1 MQTSATGL
9 VWPKRQPTRL
19 AILAGVAGAG
29 LVAGLIAVAAPAQA
43 ATGLTASFH
52 VDSTWTG
59 AYQGTYTIT
68 NNTAGTVTGWNVQFD
83 LPSGSSL
90 GNWWNANLT
99 TSGQHVT
106 AVNQDWNKS
115 IAKGAT
121 ASFGFLVNGTGMPA
135 KCTINGGS
143 CAGGPVDN
151 TPPTTPT
158 SLRVTATTSGSVS
171 LAWTASTDN
180 VKVVGYDVRLG
191 GQTATTVTG
200 TTATVDGL
208 NANTTYSFTV
218 VAKDAADNASTPST
232 AVSAKTLP
240 CTSNC
245 GGGSTLRV
253 APYIDMGSYPTPL
266 LSQVSKDSTVK
277 SFTLAFIVA
286 GGNAC
291 KASWFNA
298 FDPRTGWQLPEITK
312 IRQAG
317 GDVKI
322 SFGGE
327 AGMELADACTDI
339 TALTAEYQAVVTA
352 YKLKYI
358 DFDIE
363 GAAVANAAS
372 IDRRSK
378 AIKKLETANP
388 GLKVSLTLPVLPSG
402 LDGNG
407 IAVVKSAK
415 ANGLKI
421 DVVNVMA
428 MDYGSQGNGDYGTLA
443 NDAAKNT
450 HSQLMSTFGIS
461 STAAYRMVG
470 ITPMLG
476 QNDDGHIFSINA
488 AHTVMTFA
496 KANHVGELAFWEVTR
511 DRNAC
516 HGALYM
522 CTNVTQ
528 TPYQFSK
535 IFAPYTG

>member
-1 MQTSATGL
+1 M
-9 VWPKRQPTRL
+9 RRRI
-19 AILAGVAGAG
+19 AILAAVGGATLVAGA
-29 LVAGLIAVAAPAQA
+29 LAIAGPAQA
-43 ATGLTASFH
+43 ATGLTATFH
-52 VDSTWTG
+52 VDSTWQG

-68 NNTAGTVTGWNVQFD
+68 NNTAGTVTGWTVQFD
-83 LPSGSSL
+83 LPSGSSI

-121 ASFGFLVNGTGMPA
+121 ASFGFLVNGTGQPQ
-135 KCTINGGS
+135 KCTINSGS

-151 TPPTTPT
+151 TPPSTPAN
-158 SLRVTATTSGSVS
+158 LHVTGTTSGSVS

-180 VKVVGYDVRLG
+180 VKVVGYDVRIAG
-191 GQTATTVTG
+191 VTATSVTG
-200 TTATVDGL
+200 TSATVDGL
-208 NANTTYSFTV
+208 NASTTYSFTV
-218 VAKDAADNASTPST
+218 VARDAADNASKPSV
-232 AVSAKTLP
+232 AVSAKTNA
-240 CTSNC
+240 CTSGC
-245 GGGSTLRV
+245 GGGGGSTLRV
-253 APYIDMGSYPTPL
+253 APYIDMGSYPTPVL
-266 LSQVSKDSTVK
+266 TDVAKASTLK
-277 SFTLAFIVA
+277 NFTLAFIIA

-298 FDPRTGWQLPEITK
+298 YDPRTGWELTDIANLRK
-312 IRQAG
+312 AG

-327 AGMELADACTDI
+327 AGMELAQACTDI
-339 TALTAEYQAVVTA
+339 TRLTAEYQAVVST
-352 YKLKYI
+352 YKLRYI

-363 GAAVANAAS
+363 GAAVADPAS

-378 AIKKLETANP
+378 AIKKLEAANP

-407 IAVVKSAK
+407 MAVVRSAK

-428 MDYGSQGNGDYGTLA
+428 MDYGSATHGDYGTLA
-443 NDAAKNT
+443 NQAAVST
-450 HSQLMSTFGIS
+450 HNQLKSVFGVS
-461 STAAYRMVG
+461 DTAAYRMVG

-476 QNDDGHIFSINA
+476 QNDDGNKFSLSA
-488 AHTVMTFA
+488 ASAVVKFA
-496 KANHVGELAFWEVTR
+496 KTNHVGELAFWEVTR

-516 HGALYM
+516 TGALYK
-522 CTNVTQ
+522 CTNVPQ
-528 TPYQFSK
+528 KPYDFSK
-535 IFAPYTG
+535 IFATYTG